1 MLRVRRL
8 LRDGVCHESCAG
20 NSTAG
25 MSKFLQQHRG
35 RVNVALGGRGGGYD
49 FRTSGTPPWSR

>member
-8 LRDGVCHESCAG
+8 LRDGVCHESRAG

-25 MSKFLQQHRG
+25 VLTFLQQHRG
-35 RVNVALGGRGGGYD
+35 RVNVALGDRGGGYD
-49 FRTSGTPPWSR
+49 FRTSGTSPWSR